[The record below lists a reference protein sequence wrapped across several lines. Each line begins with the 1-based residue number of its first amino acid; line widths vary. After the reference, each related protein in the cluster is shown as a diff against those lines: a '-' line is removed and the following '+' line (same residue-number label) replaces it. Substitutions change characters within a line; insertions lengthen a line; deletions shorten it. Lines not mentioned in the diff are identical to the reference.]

1 MDVTRVTAK
10 TLDEAITKAAI
21 DLGTSSDNLE
31 YTIEEQNTGIF
42 GLFGKSVTIKAFK
55 KSQSDLDELYAAV
68 VEGREEK
75 KPVQK
80 KEKSVKESGKENTE
94 EAKKETAKEPAKEY
108 VKPAPRNEFKD
119 QKKDDPAKEVK
130 KEKKDNRKEY
140 RTEFKTESKYEVKSM
155 KGREEPKGAE
165 KEAAKE
171 EPKEKEEQKEIAKNS
186 QKPAQRERQPQG
198 QKDRSYKNSQRSSYR
213 ESIEA
218 EREAQRLAEEK
229 RAEKERERK
238 ENHKPVNAEACQD
251 AAKNFLSQVFSAM
264 GMNVEVEAVYDDTE
278 VELIVNLSGDDMGI
292 LIGKRG
298 QTLDS
303 LQYLTSLVVN
313 KQTEGY
319 LRVRLDT
326 ENYRARRKETLE
338 ILAKNIAYKVRRT
351 RRSVS
356 LEPMNPYERRIIH
369 STLQNDRYVIT
380 RSEGEDPYRHV
391 VVSLKREVRERDRR
405 GGYSKNISQPE
416 RADDPDHEDEE

>member
-10 TLDEAITKAAI
+10 TLDEAITKASI

-31 YTIEEQNTGIF
+31 YTIEEQKSGIF
-42 GLFGKSVTIKAFK
+42 GLGKSVTIKAHK
-55 KSQSDLDELYAAV
+55 KTEGDLDDLYAAV

-75 KPVQK
+75 KSAPKAAPEQGR
-80 KEKSVKESGKENTE
+80 EAVKDIPRQQ
-94 EAKKETAKEPAKEY
+94 PAKDY

-119 QKKDDPAKEVK
+119 QKKDEPKKEIK
-130 KEKKDNRKEY
+130 KEKKDNRKEFK
-140 RTEFKTESKYEVKSM
+140 TEFKTESKYEVKSEVKSM
-155 KGREEPKGAE
+155 KGKEKEPKNAE
-165 KEAAKE
+165 KEA
-171 EPKEKEEQKEIAKNS
+171 PKKEQKPL
-186 QKPAQRERQPQG
+186 QKPAPKQPQT
-198 QKDRSYKNSQRSSYR
+198 QKDSQKNSQRSSYR

-218 EREAQRLAEEK
+218 EREALRLAEEK
-229 RAEKERERK
+229 RAEKERDRK
-238 ENHKPVNAEACQD
+238 ENKKPSNIEACRT
-251 AAKNFLSQVFSAM
+251 AATDFLTRVFAAM
-264 GMNVEVEAVYDDTE
+264 DMKVDVDTVYDDEE

-303 LQYLTSLVVN
+303 LQYLVSLVVN

-319 LRVRLDT
+319 LRVKLDT

-338 ILAKNIAYKVRRT
+338 QLAKNIAFKVRRT
-351 RRSVS
+351 RHSVS

-369 STLQNDRYVIT
+369 ATLQNDRYVVT

-391 VVSLKREVRERDRR
+391 VVSLKREARDRDRR
-405 GGYSKNISQPE
+405 GGYSRHNSLNNQNDQNSQE
-416 RADDPDHEDEE
+416 SGSAEE